1 MIPRELGQLLVI
13 KLDQSRWTASLERL
27 LHAYRPCGVFL
38 QALRTP
44 EATAE
49 LLRQIARALETPP
62 LLGLEEEGGR
72 VDPLAALFPPLPS
85 PRSVA
90 EQGVR
95 TVMRFGD
102 LIGGAMSAL
111 GFNTNLAP
119 ALDLGTRAFSA
130 DAGEVARCGEAFV
143 RGLRRHKVLP
153 CAKHFPGLGGLGA
166 GARRRP
172 AVIDKPMAAMWREDL
187 VPYRQLLPHLPLAL
201 ISHAAY
207 KAYDFDVLHAAA
219 QSANIVEGL
228 LRVKLHYEGLA
239 VADLARTED
248 DREPLELGEAA
259 VRSVKAGCDLVM
271 IAGREESL
279 EAVLA
284 ALARAMESGNLRAD
298 RLEESFVRIRRTKKG
313 LRRPSG
319 RIPKSALDRIARQFE
334 NFRNETGLPSAK
346 PRSGSRNP
354 APNEDQEPELA

>member
-1 MIPRELGQLLVI
+1 VADQSITIIPRELRQRLVI

-44 EATAE
+44 EATAD
-49 LLRQIARALETPP
+49 LLGQIARTLETPP

-90 EQGVR
+90 EKGVR
-95 TVMRFGD
+95 AVMRFGG
-102 LIGGAMSAL
+102 LMGGAMSAL

-119 ALDLGTRAFSA
+119 ALDLGTRAFSS
-130 DAGEVARCGEAFV
+130 DAGEVARCGEAFA
-143 RGLRRHKVLP
+143 RGLRRHRVLS
-153 CAKHFPGLGGLGA
+153 CAKHFPGLGGLGP
-166 GARRRP
+166 GVRP
-172 AVIDKPMAAMWREDL
+172 KLPVIDKPMAAMWREDL
-187 VPYRQLLPHLPLAL
+187 VPYRQLLPRLPLAL

-284 ALARAMESGNLRAD
+284 ALARDTPDHHFA
-298 RLEESFVRIRRTKKG
+298 T
-313 LRRPSG
+313 
-319 RIPKSALDRIARQFE
+319 
-334 NFRNETGLPSAK
+334 
-346 PRSGSRNP
+346 NP
-354 APNEDQEPELA
+354 GA